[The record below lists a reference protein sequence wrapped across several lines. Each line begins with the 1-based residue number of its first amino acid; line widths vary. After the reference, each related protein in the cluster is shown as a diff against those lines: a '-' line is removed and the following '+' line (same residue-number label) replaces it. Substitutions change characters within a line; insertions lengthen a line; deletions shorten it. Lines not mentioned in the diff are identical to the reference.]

1 MQKEIIRI
9 ALESQLRALVKGK
22 GQLLQAVFH
31 QQSMRAINQKGPC
44 DTNEEHRIP

>member
-22 GQLLQAVFH
+22 DSYFKLFSSAIW
-31 QQSMRAINQKGPC
+31 RALSKR
-44 DTNEEHRIP
+44 TL